1 VRRTKLGLALRLA
14 LLSLCF
20 YAPHASALTP
30 HEQARYDAMIRELR
44 CLVCQNETIADSTA
58 PLAADLRR
66 QVEMQIASGKSDAE
80 IKQYL
85 TDRYGDFVLYRPPF
99 KAKTWLL
106 WGGPFVVLLLA
117 LVVALRFARSRRT
130 ALPATVDRD
139 ALRRLIADE
148 HARSD
153 EAVGKGD
160 SDKDGGAR

>member
-1 VRRTKLGLALRLA
+1 MSARRLVFVVFMALFAGRVAAATLDDA
-14 LLSLCF
+14 Q
-20 YAPHASALTP
+20 
-30 HEQARYDAMIRELR
+30 QARYDAMIRELR

-58 PLAADLRR
+58 PLAADLRH
-66 QVEMQIASGKSDAE
+66 QVETQIASGKSDVE

-117 LVVALRFARSRRT
+117 LVVALRFARSRKA

-139 ALRRLIADE
+139 ALRRLIDE
-148 HARSD
+148 ERERSG
-153 EAVGKGD
+153 EAGGKGD
-160 SDKDGGAR
+160 GDKDGDAR